1 VATIPDSGIYT
12 TAEGLEEKS
21 KLQKHFRRV
30 DMLLFTVCA
39 LVGLDTLGQVS
50 GFGASTFSWL
60 VLLAILGP
68 TIRRG
73 YLSARNKMRAA
84 TERRRLKR

>member
-1 VATIPDSGIYT
+1 MKT
-12 TAEGLEEKS
+12 GL
-21 KLQKHFRRV
+21 V
-30 DMLLFTVCA
+30 
-39 LVGLDTLGQVS
+39 VS
-50 GFGASTFSWL
+50 AIVL